1 MKTVIAF
8 FKETPM
14 EIAELAF
21 DMVRDTL
28 KERHALAEKIRAG
41 QRKAATPPEA
51 EKPKVRKKKAKAAQ
65 ATFATATVPKRKR
78 GPRKRHTPPA
88 PLPESELPLEDGGG
102 DDLGD
107 REPIDSALP

>member
-51 EKPKVRKKKAKAAQ
+51 EKPKVRKKKAKAAPAAAVA
-65 ATFATATVPKRKR
+65 ATPKRKR

-107 REPIDSALP
+107 LEPIDSALP